1 MKSRTNK
8 TLLDIKKDLERDHIK
23 NEIVNIEKQMNLL
36 CDMRNQ
42 LTTNYENEINKIK
55 IQANNL
61 IIIAGQLHSRYK
73 YLKQDVD
80 S

>member
-61 IIIAGQLHSRYK
+61 IIIARQLHSRYK